1 MSLVMSLLQHWF
13 MPLLRIIFSMY
24 NRLTRSHK
32 YDRREPLETHDRQQ
46 FEVLKLLLLICLFE
60 ITYEKTKVH

>member
-1 MSLVMSLLQHWF
+1 
-13 MPLLRIIFSMY
+13 MY